1 MSFLRNISI
10 GLRSLFRKEQ
20 VSRELDEELYGFLE
34 MAAEEKIKQGMSRK
48 DALRAVRLERGSL
61 DVAKEE
67 VRSVGWES
75 YAETVVRDLHFALRQ
90 WTKNPGFALSAV
102 VVLAMGMGVSLTIFG
117 FVDAALLQPLP
128 YVNPERLMSVNE
140 SNSESP
146 RWPLSYP
153 DYLDWQRLNK
163 SFRSLNIY
171 NGTGYLLQTP
181 SGATAVQ
188 GERVSGG
195 FFQTLGVRPMLGRD
209 FSLDEDRPG
218 GPNVAILSYGA
229 WLHYFGERRD
239 AVGLTVNL
247 DNTAYT
253 IIGVLPRTFSFAR
266 AGDAEFWVP
275 INTLSPHEQMRTFY
289 NFWGIGRLRDGVTA
303 RQALAEMTAIS
314 KQLQMQFPTSDRS
327 ESASVVPLSEVIL
340 GDVRPILLTL
350 LGGAGLLLLIA
361 CVNVTSLVLVR
372 SENRRREIAVRGA
385 LGASPSRLVRQFAT
399 EGLLLAVVGSLS
411 GVIFADWLTKI
422 LWRLVP
428 KDMAADMPFLGDV
441 GWNTHTCAF
450 AVTIALMAV
459 VLFTA
464 ASILRLISQ
473 QEGAGLA
480 NGDRSSANQLWQRL
494 GARMVAVEL
503 AVAVVL
509 LTGAGLLGQSLY
521 RLLNVPLGFDPDH
534 LATVEVEVPATGA
547 EKNQHTVALYREIL
561 QRVTSLPG
569 VESAGISSMVP
580 VQCNCPV
587 DWITFP
593 GRPFH
598 GEHNTVDERH
608 VSANYLTTIKATLVR
623 GRFFTDTEDA
633 SKSEV
638 VVINQ
643 TLAQKFFFGK
653 NPIGQRI
660 ADFEGGRPS
669 EREIVGVVAD
679 VREGPLDSDIWPAEY
694 FSINE
699 TQDSYF
705 SLTVRTRQDAGAML
719 PLLVSTLHEIDP
731 ELGALHEM
739 TMNHQIEDTQTALLH
754 HFSAWLVGGFA
765 AMALILGVVG
775 LYGVVAYSVSR
786 RTREIGVRMALGAER
801 KGVVLMILRQAGK
814 MVTLGVVVGL
824 LASLGVSRLMA
835 SMLFGVNSY
844 DPLTFV
850 AVAVI
855 LTTVALAACYIPAR
869 RAARVDPMV
878 ALRYE

>member
-1 MSFLRNISI
+1 MPLLRAITS
-10 GLRSLFRKEQ
+10 GLRSLFHKQ
-20 VSRELDEELYGFLE
+20 KVDRELDEELRGFLQ
-34 MAAEEKIKQGMSRK
+34 MAVEEKMEHGMSRK

-61 DVAKEE
+61 HVAKEE
-67 VRSVGWES
+67 VRSAGWES
-75 YAETVVRDLHFALRQ
+75 YAETVGRDLHFALRQ

-102 VVLAMGMGVSLTIFG
+102 VVLALGMGVSLTIFG

-128 YVNPERLMSVNE
+128 YMNPERLMSVNE
-140 SNSESP
+140 SNAESP

-163 SFRSLNIY
+163 SFRSLDIY
-171 NGTGYLLQTP
+171 NGSGYLLQTP
-181 SGATAVQ
+181 SGATPVQ

-195 FFQTLGVRPMLGRD
+195 FFRTLGVRPVLGRD

-218 GPNVAILSYGA
+218 GPNVTILSYGA
-229 WLHYFGERRD
+229 WLHHFGARRD

-247 DNTAYT
+247 DNVAYT
-253 IIGVLPRTFSFAR
+253 VIGVLPRTFSFAR

-303 RQALAEMTAIS
+303 REALAEMTAVS

-327 ESASVVPLSEVIL
+327 EGASVVPLSDVIL

-372 SENRRREIAVRGA
+372 SENRRREVAVRRA

-399 EGLLLAVVGSLS
+399 EGVLLAAFGSLS

-428 KDMAADMPFLGDV
+428 KDMAADMPFLGAV

-450 AVTIALMAV
+450 AITISLMAA

-464 ASILRLISQ
+464 APLLRLISQ
-473 QEGAGLA
+473 QEGDGLA

-521 RLLNVPLGFDPDH
+521 RLLHVPLGFDPDH
-534 LATVEVEVPATGA
+534 LATVEVEVPATGI

-561 QRVTSLPG
+561 RRVSSLPG

-593 GRPFH
+593 GRAFQ
-598 GEHNTVDERH
+598 GEHNTVNERH
-608 VSANYLTTIKATLVR
+608 VSADYLTMLKAKLVR
-623 GRFFTDTEDA
+623 GRFFTDTADA
-633 SKSEV
+633 SKPEV

-643 TLAQKFFFGK
+643 ALAQKYFSGED
-653 NPIGQRI
+653 PIGQRI
-660 ADFEGGRPS
+660 ADYEGGRPS

-705 SLTVRTRQDAGAML
+705 SLTVRTRQDAGVML
-719 PLLVSTLHEIDP
+719 PLLVSTLHQIDP
-731 ELGALHEM
+731 DLGAFHEM
-739 TMNHQIEDTQTALLH
+739 TMNQQIEDTQTALLH

-786 RTREIGVRMALGAER
+786 RTQEIGVRMALGAER
-801 KGVVLMILRQAGK
+801 RGVVLMILRQAGK

-855 LTTVALAACYIPAR
+855 LAAVALAACYIPAR

>member
-1 MSFLRNISI
+1 MSLLRSLSD
-10 GLRSLFRKEQ
+10 GLRSLLRKERVEQ
-20 VSRELDEELYGFLE
+20 ELDEELRGFLE
-34 MAAEEKIKQGMSRK
+34 MATEEKMKRGMSRK
-48 DALRAVRLERGSL
+48 DALRAVRLDRGNL
-61 DVAKEE
+61 EVTKEV
-67 VRSVGWES
+67 VRAAGWES
-75 YAETVVRDLHFALRQ
+75 YAETVGRDLHFALRQ
-90 WTKNPGFALSAV
+90 WTNNPGFALGAV
-102 VVLAMGMGVSLTIFG
+102 VVLALGMGVSLTIFG

-128 YVNPERLMSVNE
+128 YASPERLMSVNE
-140 SNSESP
+140 SNAESP
-146 RWPLSYP
+146 RWPLSYL
-153 DYLDWQRLNK
+153 DYVDWQRLNK
-163 SFRSLNIY
+163 SFRALDIY
-171 NGTGYLLQTP
+171 NGRGYLLQTP
-181 SGATAVQ
+181 SGAAPVR

-209 FSLDEDRPG
+209 FSPDENRPG

-229 WLHYFGERRD
+229 WLHHFGARRN

-247 DNTAYT
+247 DNAAYT
-253 IIGVLPRTFSFAR
+253 VIGVLPRTFSFAR

-275 INTLSPHEQMRTFY
+275 INTLSPHEQIRTFY

-303 RQALAEMTAIS
+303 REALAEMSAIS

-327 ESASVVPLSEVIL
+327 EGASVVPLSEVIL

-361 CVNVTSLVLVR
+361 CVNVTTLVLVR

-399 EGLLLAVVGSLS
+399 EGLLLAAFGSLS

-428 KDMAADMPFLGDV
+428 KDMAANMPFLGGV
-441 GWNTHTCAF
+441 GLNTHTTAF
-450 AVTIALMAV
+450 GVTTALMAA

-464 ASILRLISQ
+464 APILRLISQ
-473 QEGAGLA
+473 QEGEGLA
-480 NGDRSSANQLWQRL
+480 NGDRTSVNQLWQRL

-521 RLLNVPLGFDPDH
+521 RLLHVPLGFDPDH
-534 LATVEVEVPATGA
+534 LATVEIRVPATGA
-547 EKNQHTVALYREIL
+547 EKNEQTVALYREIL
-561 QRVTSLPG
+561 LLVSSLPG
-569 VESAGISSMVP
+569 VESAGISSMIP

-608 VSANYLTTIKATLVR
+608 VSAGYLTTLKATLVR
-623 GRFFTDTEDA
+623 GRFFTDAEGT
-633 SKSEV
+633 SKPEV
-638 VVINQ
+638 VVVNQ
-643 TLAQKFFFGK
+643 ALAQKYFPGED
-653 NPIGQRI
+653 PIGQRI
-660 ADFEGGRPS
+660 ADYEGGHPS

-694 FSINE
+694 LPINQ
-699 TQDSYF
+699 TQDPYF
-705 SLTVRTRQDAGAML
+705 RLTVRTRQDAGAIL
-719 PLLVSTLHEIDP
+719 PPLVSTLHQIDP
-731 ELGALHEM
+731 GLGAFNEM
-739 TMNHQIEDTQTALLH
+739 TMNEQIEDTQTALLH

-775 LYGVVAYSVSR
+775 LYGVVAYSVGR

-801 KGVVLMILRQAGK
+801 RSVVLMVLRQAGK

-844 DPLTFV
+844 DPLTLV
-850 AVAVI
+850 AVVVI
-855 LTTVALAACYIPAR
+855 LSAVALAACYVPAR
-869 RAARVDPMV
+869 RAARVDPVV

>member
-1 MSFLRNISI
+1 
-10 GLRSLFRKEQ
+10 
-20 VSRELDEELYGFLE
+20 
-34 MAAEEKIKQGMSRK
+34 
-48 DALRAVRLERGSL
+48 
-61 DVAKEE
+61 
-67 VRSVGWES
+67 
-75 YAETVVRDLHFALRQ
+75 
-90 WTKNPGFALSAV
+90 
-102 VVLAMGMGVSLTIFG
+102 
-117 FVDAALLQPLP
+117 
-128 YVNPERLMSVNE
+128 
-140 SNSESP
+140 
-146 RWPLSYP
+146 
-153 DYLDWQRLNK
+153 
-163 SFRSLNIY
+163 
-171 NGTGYLLQTP
+171 
-181 SGATAVQ
+181 
-188 GERVSGG
+188 
-195 FFQTLGVRPMLGRD
+195 VRPMLGRD
-209 FSLDEDRPG
+209 FSPDEDRPG

-229 WLHYFGERRD
+229 WLHDFGARRD

-247 DNTAYT
+247 DNEAYT

-275 INTLSPHEQMRTFY
+275 INALSPHEQMRTFY

-303 RQALAEMTAIS
+303 REALAEMIAIS

-327 ESASVVPLSEVIL
+327 EGASVVALSDVIL

-399 EGLLLAVVGSLS
+399 EGLLLAAFGSLS
-411 GVIFADWLTKI
+411 GVLFAGWLVKI

-428 KDMAADMPFLGDV
+428 KEMAADMPFLG
-441 GWNTHTCAF
+441 GAGLNTHTTAF
-450 AVTIALMAV
+450 AITITLMAA

-464 ASILRLISQ
+464 APILRLISQ
-473 QEGAGLA
+473 QEGDGFA

-521 RLLNVPLGFDPDH
+521 RLLHVPLGFDPDH
-534 LATVEVEVPATGA
+534 LATVAVRVPATGA
-547 EKNQHTVALYREIL
+547 EKNEQPVALYREIL
-561 QRVTSLPG
+561 RRVSSSPG

-608 VSANYLTTIKATLVR
+608 VSADYLTTLKATLVR
-623 GRFFTDTEDA
+623 GRLFTDTEDA
-633 SKSEV
+633 SKPGV

-643 TLAQKFFFGK
+643 ALAQKYFPGED
-653 NPIGQRI
+653 PIGQRI
-660 ADFEGGRPS
+660 ADYEGGRPS
-669 EREIVGVVAD
+669 EREIVGEVAD

-694 FSINE
+694 LPINE
-699 TQDSYF
+699 AQDPYF
-705 SLTVRTRQDAGAML
+705 SLTVRTRQDAGAIL
-719 PLLVSTLHEIDP
+719 PLLVSTLRQIDP
-731 ELGALHEM
+731 SLGAFNEM
-739 TMNHQIEDTQTALLH
+739 TMNEQIEDTQTALLH

-765 AMALILGVVG
+765 AMALILGIVG

-786 RTREIGVRMALGAER
+786 RTREIGVRMALGAEQR
-801 KGVVLMILRQAGK
+801 SVVLMILRHAGK

-824 LASLGVSRLMA
+824 LAALGVSHLMA

-855 LTTVALAACYIPAR
+855 LSAVALAACYIPAW

>member
-1 MSFLRNISI
+1 
-10 GLRSLFRKEQ
+10 
-20 VSRELDEELYGFLE
+20 
-34 MAAEEKIKQGMSRK
+34 
-48 DALRAVRLERGSL
+48 
-61 DVAKEE
+61 
-67 VRSVGWES
+67 
-75 YAETVVRDLHFALRQ
+75 
-90 WTKNPGFALSAV
+90 
-102 VVLAMGMGVSLTIFG
+102 
-117 FVDAALLQPLP
+117 
-128 YVNPERLMSVNE
+128 
-140 SNSESP
+140 
-146 RWPLSYP
+146 
-153 DYLDWQRLNK
+153 
-163 SFRSLNIY
+163 
-171 NGTGYLLQTP
+171 
-181 SGATAVQ
+181 
-188 GERVSGG
+188 
-195 FFQTLGVRPMLGRD
+195 
-209 FSLDEDRPG
+209 
-218 GPNVAILSYGA
+218 
-229 WLHYFGERRD
+229 
-239 AVGLTVNL
+239 
-247 DNTAYT
+247 
-253 IIGVLPRTFSFAR
+253 
-266 AGDAEFWVP
+266 
-275 INTLSPHEQMRTFY
+275 
-289 NFWGIGRLRDGVTA
+289 
-303 RQALAEMTAIS
+303 
-314 KQLQMQFPTSDRS
+314 
-327 ESASVVPLSEVIL
+327 
-340 GDVRPILLTL
+340 VRPILLTL

-473 QEGAGLA
+473 QEGDGLA

-503 AVAVVL
+503 AIAVVL
-509 LTGAGLLGQSLY
+509 LAGAGLLGQSLY

>member
-1 MSFLRNISI
+1 MSLLRAITS
-10 GLRSLFRKEQ
+10 GLGSLFRKEQ
-20 VSRELDEELYGFLE
+20 VDRELDEELRGFLQ
-34 MAAEEKIKQGMSRK
+34 MAIEEKMKQGMSRK
-48 DALRAVRLERGSL
+48 EALRAVRLERGSL

-67 VRSVGWES
+67 VRSAGWES
-75 YAETVVRDLHFALRQ
+75 YAVTVGRDLHFALRQ
-90 WTKNPGFALSAV
+90 WTENPGFALSIV
-102 VVLAMGMGVSLTIFG
+102 VVLALGMGVSLTIFR

-128 YVNPERLMSVNE
+128 YASPERLMSVNE
-140 SNSESP
+140 SNAESP

-163 SFRSLNIY
+163 SFRSLDIY
-171 NGTGYLLQTP
+171 NGSGYLLQTP
-181 SGATAVQ
+181 SAATAVQ

-218 GPNVAILSYGA
+218 GPNVAIVSYGA
-229 WLHYFGERRD
+229 WLHHFGARSD

-247 DNTAYT
+247 DNAAYT

-275 INTLSPHEQMRTFY
+275 INTLSPHEQMRTLY

-303 RQALAEMTAIS
+303 REALAEMSAIS

-399 EGLLLAVVGSLS
+399 EALLLVTLGSLG
-411 GVIFADWLTKI
+411 GVIFADWLTII

-428 KDMAADMPFLGDV
+428 KDMAADMPFLGGV

-450 AVTIALMAV
+450 AVTIAL
-459 VLFTA
+459 
-464 ASILRLISQ
+464 R
-473 QEGAGLA
+473 
-480 NGDRSSANQLWQRL
+480 
-494 GARMVAVEL
+494 
-503 AVAVVL
+503 
-509 LTGAGLLGQSLY
+509 LY
-521 RLLNVPLGFDPDH
+521 RLLHVPLGFDPDH
-534 LATVEVEVPATGA
+534 LATVEVGVPATGA
-547 EKNQHTVALYREIL
+547 ERNQQKAALYREIL
-561 QRVTSLPG
+561 RRVSSLPG
-569 VESAGISSMVP
+569 VESAGISSLVP

-608 VSANYLTTIKATLVR
+608 VSADYLTMLKATLVG
-623 GRFFTDTEDA
+623 GRFFTDAEDA
-633 SKSEV
+633 SKPEV

-643 TLAQKFFFGK
+643 ALAQKYFPGED
-653 NPIGQRI
+653 PIGQRI
-660 ADFEGGRPS
+660 ADYEGGRPS

-694 FSINE
+694 LSINE
-699 TQDSYF
+699 TQDPYF
-705 SLTVRTRQDAGAML
+705 TLTVRTRQDAGAML
-719 PLLVSTLHEIDP
+719 PLLVSTLHQIEP
-731 ELGALHEM
+731 GLGAFHEM
-739 TMNHQIEDTQTALLH
+739 TMNEQIEDKQTALLH

-801 KGVVLMILRQAGK
+801 RGVVLMILRQAGK

-824 LASLGVSRLMA
+824 LASLGVSRLIA
-835 SMLFGVNSY
+835 SMVFGVNSY
-844 DPLTFV
+844 NPLTFV

-855 LTTVALAACYIPAR
+855 LTPVALAACYIPAR

>member
-1 MSFLRNISI
+1 LE
-10 GLRSLFRKEQ
+10 SLFRKEQ
-20 VSRELDEELYGFLE
+20 VDRELDEELRGFLQ
-34 MAAEEKIKQGMSRK
+34 MAVEEKMKQGMSRK
-48 DALRAVRLERGSL
+48 DALRVVRLGRGSL

-67 VRSVGWES
+67 VRSARWES
-75 YAETVVRDLHFALRQ
+75 YAETVGRDLHFALRQ
-90 WTKNPGFALSAV
+90 WTKNPGSALSAV
-102 VVLAMGMGVSLTIFG
+102 VVLALGMGVSLTIFE

-128 YVNPERLMSVNE
+128 YTSPERLMSVNE
-140 SNSESP
+140 SNAESP

-153 DYLDWQRLNK
+153 DYRDWQRLNK
-163 SFRSLNIY
+163 SFRSLDIY
-171 NGTGYLLQTP
+171 NGSGYLLQTP

-229 WLHYFGERRD
+229 WLHHFGARTRCGGADGQPGQRGLHHHRRS
-239 AVGLTVNL
+239 A
-247 DNTAYT
+247 
-253 IIGVLPRTFSFAR
+253 RTFSFAR

-289 NFWGIGRLRDGVTA
+289 NFWGIGRLRDGVTV
-303 RQALAEMTAIS
+303 REALAEMSAIS

-385 LGASPSRLVRQFAT
+385 LGASPSRLVQQFAT
-399 EGLLLAVVGSLS
+399 EGLLLAAFGSLS

-428 KDMAADMPFLGDV
+428 KDMAADMPFLGGV
-441 GWNTHTCAF
+441 EWNTHTRAF
-450 AVTIALMAV
+450 AITIALMAA

-464 ASILRLISQ
+464 APILRLISQ
-473 QEGAGLA
+473 QEGDGLA
-480 NGDRSSANQLWQRL
+480 NRDRSSANQLWQRL

-521 RLLNVPLGFDPDH
+521 RLLHVPLGFDPDH
-534 LATVEVEVPATGA
+534 LATVEVGVPATGA
-547 EKNQHTVALYREIL
+547 EKNQQTVALYREIL
-561 QRVTSLPG
+561 RRVSSLPG

-608 VSANYLTTIKATLVR
+608 VSADYLTMLKATLVR
-623 GRFFTDTEDA
+623 GRFFTDAEDA
-633 SKSEV
+633 SKQDV

-643 TLAQKFFFGK
+643 ALAQKYFPGED
-653 NPIGQRI
+653 PIGQRI
-660 ADFEGGRPS
+660 ADYEGGRPS

-699 TQDSYF
+699 T
-705 SLTVRTRQDAGAML
+705 
-719 PLLVSTLHEIDP
+719 
-731 ELGALHEM
+731 
-739 TMNHQIEDTQTALLH
+739 
-754 HFSAWLVGGFA
+754 
-765 AMALILGVVG
+765 
-775 LYGVVAYSVSR
+775 
-786 RTREIGVRMALGAER
+786 
-801 KGVVLMILRQAGK
+801 
-814 MVTLGVVVGL
+814 
-824 LASLGVSRLMA
+824 
-835 SMLFGVNSY
+835 
-844 DPLTFV
+844 
-850 AVAVI
+850 
-855 LTTVALAACYIPAR
+855 
-869 RAARVDPMV
+869 
-878 ALRYE
+878 